1 MLNVMVAEHNTND
14 QFATLIDSQRHK
26 YESSSEMTIEFEVD
40 GPYRAMVLP
49 ASKEEGKL
57 IKKRYA
63 VFNFDGSLA
72 ELKGFELK
80 RRGELKLIK
89 VFQGEVFDQFL
100 KGASLEECYG
110 AVAAV
115 GNRWLDLLDTR
126 GVDVTDE
133 ELVEMISETCVMS
146 KGLDE
151 YDGRKSCAITCA
163 TRLAQFL
170 GDGRV
175 RDKGL
180 VCHYVVAAHPR
191 GQPTS
196 ERAIPVAIF
205 STEPSVARTFL
216 RRWCG
221 AEVNRGKIFFFSF
234 LGNNLSIFQLDF
246 FFRNVPSIC
255 IRCRIRETG
264 LKSLW
269 FLLAGYLLGNY
280 PPRSV

>member
-1 MLNVMVAEHNTND
+1 MLNVMVAEHCTNE
-14 QFATLIDSQRHK
+14 QFATLTDADRRA
-26 YESSSEMTIEFEVD
+26 YTTSSEMTIEFEVD
-40 GPYRAMVLP
+40 GPYLAMVLP

-100 KGASLEECYG
+100 LGQSLEECYNAVG
-110 AVAAV
+110 AVA
-115 GNRWLDLLDTR
+115 NRWLDMLDTR
-126 GVDVTDE
+126 GVDLTDE
-133 ELVEMISETCVMS
+133 ELIDHISEQCVMS

-170 GDGRV
+170 GDERV

-180 VCHYVVAAHPR
+180 VCHYVIAAHPR

-205 STEPSVARTFL
+205 STEPSVARTYL

-221 AEVNRGKIFFFSF
+221 GDVAKGE
-234 LGNNLSIFQLDF
+234 
-246 FFRNVPSIC
+246 
-255 IRCRIRETG
+255 
-264 LKSLW
+264 
-269 FLLAGYLLGNY
+269 LLFY
-280 PPRSV
+280 